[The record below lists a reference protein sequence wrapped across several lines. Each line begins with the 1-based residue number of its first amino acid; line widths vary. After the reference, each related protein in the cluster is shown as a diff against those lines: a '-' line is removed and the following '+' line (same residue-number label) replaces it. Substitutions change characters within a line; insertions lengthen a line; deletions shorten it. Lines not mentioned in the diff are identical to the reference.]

1 MASYDDEDEPELLP
15 AEGQEYEEAID
26 VNSIKELDDT
36 AVIPQTWV
44 MPRKRKGKGKGEV
57 VRSDLPRRR
66 ANASAAMPDIG
77 PAMGAQEAARPKS
90 AQ

>member
-36 AVIPQTWV
+36 AMTPQT
-44 MPRKRKGKGKGEV
+44 
-57 VRSDLPRRR
+57 
-66 ANASAAMPDIG
+66 
-77 PAMGAQEAARPKS
+77 
-90 AQ
+90 